1 VIELSD
7 LEEAGSALLPGDEC
21 GTGVDVL
28 AFDDAEAFDV
38 GADVAD
44 VNVDDDVEDAFSP
57 TVAASVNRFVASLQ
71 QLGFPQ
77 HQLFSPHFLTGAFS
91 PCHYS
96 PSVPSTTVQHRLLH
110 SPYYS
115 YIHSPSTPH
124 SATSDPYTHFATI
137 ISRLHSF
144 HRKLRSFDTGR
155 CFHIHHR
162 RRLFGPRLDGWCRSR
177 TNRVQGR

>member
-1 VIELSD
+1 MVELSD
-7 LEEAGSALLPGDEC
+7 LEEAGSALLLGDEC

-44 VNVDDDVEDAFSP
+44 VNVDDEVEDAVSP
-57 TVAASVNRFVASLQ
+57 TVAARVNRFVSSLQ

-91 PCHYS
+91 SCHYS
-96 PSVPSTTVQHRLLH
+96 PSAPSTTVQHRLLH
-110 SPYYS
+110 SPYY
-115 YIHSPSTPH
+115 YYKHSLSTQH

-137 ISRLHSF
+137 TSRSRSS
-144 HRKLRSFDTGR
+144 HRKLRSSDIGR
-155 CFHIHHR
+155 CFHIHRR
-162 RRLFGPRLDGWCRSR
+162 RRLFGPRLGGWCRSR
-177 TNRVQGR
+177 TNRGQGR